1 MATMNSKQEFHV
13 PALSKSIGTVVLVT
27 ALVLMVPMLAM
38 QFTSEVNWDAT
49 DFIAAGT
56 LLMVTGLVYVF
67 LARMVRTPQQRMM
80 ARIVMLGVL
89 FLMWAEMAV
98 GIFGSPIAG
107 S

>member
-1 MATMNSKQEFHV
+1 MTTMNNKHEFHV

-27 ALVLMVPMLAM
+27 ALVLMVPLVAM

-49 DFIAAGT
+49 DFIAAGA

-67 LARMVRTPQQRMM
+67 ISRMVRTPQQRMV

-89 FLMWAEMAV
+89 FLVWAELAV